1 MTPPKR
7 VDPRVS
13 IFSNVLISNSQF
25 LHRTH
30 ALNISLTGLF
40 LENIP
45 FVLDV
50 DALDLIIELP
60 EIPYLGEMQGP
71 ELYKKVALGFE
82 NWAFPCHV
90 TVARKV
96 DDFKNVDQIFK
107 LGIGARFLNIDD
119 QVKEKLSEF
128 ILNMIK
134 NIHVLLRLIQQARPQ
149 ERDLILQL
157 AQGLGYPP
165 GLKYSE
171 LHLRVLKDYQALN
184 W

>member
-1 MTPPKR
+1 MSPSKR

-13 IFSNVLISNSQF
+13 IFSKVLISSSQF

-30 ALNISLTGLF
+30 ALNISQTGLF

-45 FVLDV
+45 FVLEVDV
-50 DALDLIIELP
+50 LDLIVEIP
-60 EIPYLGEMQGP
+60 EIPYLGEMQAP
-71 ELYKKVALGFE
+71 ELYKKVALGFQ

-90 TVARKV
+90 TIARKIE
-96 DDFKNVDQIFK
+96 DFKNVDQIFK
-107 LGIGARFLNIDD
+107 LGVGARFLSIDNL
-119 QVKEKLSEF
+119 VKEKLSQF
-128 ILNMIK
+128 ILDMIK